1 MFIEQKA
8 LLRSLDQ
15 ISGII
20 ESMDRRFMLKAIGSF
35 SCRLP
40 AEAQANRLI
49 ELTERKKILL
59 ILRLDIYEALRA
71 LKPEYRRILAE
82 KYGFDEE
89 KRGVTDEKNRSYYK
103 KLALATGK
111 FVKALESGGLTAE
124 KIRTLATA
132 FHFLSEAIAV
142 EKSHSISAANF
153 GALKN
158 TSGKSFKP
166 AAPKQEET
174 EQTETEQTG
183 IEQTGIE
190 QTGTEQSGTE
200 QSGTEQTETE
210 QTGTEQTGTERA
222 GTEISAAAR
231 TAKEN
236 NA

>member
-20 ESMDRRFMLKAIGSF
+20 ESMDRRFMLKAVGSF

-49 ELTERKKILL
+49 ELTERKKMLL
-59 ILRLDIYEALRA
+59 ILRLDIYKALRA

-111 FVKALESGGLTAE
+111 FVKALEAEGLTAE
-124 KIRTLATA
+124 KIRTLATT

-153 GALKN
+153 GVLKN

-166 AAPKQEET
+166 AAAKLNETKPTEIEQNETKLPET
-174 EQTETEQTG
+174 ETPAT
-183 IEQTGIE
+183 
-190 QTGTEQSGTE
+190 
-200 QSGTEQTETE
+200 
-210 QTGTEQTGTERA
+210 
-222 GTEISAAAR
+222 AR
-231 TAKEN
+231 EEN
-236 NA
+236 ENDA

>member
-111 FVKALESGGLTAE
+111 FVKALESEGLTAE

-153 GALKN
+153 GTLKN

-166 AAPKQEET
+166 AAAKPE
-174 EQTETEQTG
+174 
-183 IEQTGIE
+183 
-190 QTGTEQSGTE
+190 
-200 QSGTEQTETE
+200 ETE
-210 QTGTEQTGTERA
+210 QTGTKQPGTGQTGTERA

-231 TAKEN
+231 TAESES

>member
-153 GALKN
+153 GTLKN

-166 AAPKQEET
+166 AAPKPEET
-174 EQTETEQTG
+174 EQTETG
-183 IEQTGIE
+183 
-190 QTGTEQSGTE
+190 QTGTEQTK
-200 QSGTEQTETE
+200 TKQTETE
-210 QTGTEQTGTERA
+210 QTETERA

-231 TAKEN
+231 TAESES

>member
-59 ILRLDIYEALRA
+59 ILRLDIFEALRA

-124 KIRTLATA
+124 KIRTLATS

-166 AAPKQEET
+166 ATPKPEET
-174 EQTETEQTG
+174 EQAE
-183 IEQTGIE
+183 IE
-190 QTGTEQSGTE
+190 QTGTEQTK
-200 QSGTEQTETE
+200 TK
-210 QTGTEQTGTERA
+210 QTGAGQTGA
-222 GTEISAAAR
+222 EISAAAR

>member
-166 AAPKQEET
+166 AAPKPEET
-174 EQTETEQTG
+174 EQTETGQTETG
-183 IEQTGIE
+183 QT
-190 QTGTEQSGTE
+190 
-200 QSGTEQTETE
+200 GTEQTETK
-210 QTGTEQTGTERA
+210 QPGTERA

>member
-166 AAPKQEET
+166 AAPKPEET
-174 EQTETEQTG
+174 EQTGTEQAGTGHTGTEQTG

-190 QTGTEQSGTE
+190 QTE
-200 QSGTEQTETE
+200 
-210 QTGTEQTGTERA
+210 TERA

>member
-166 AAPKQEET
+166 AAPKPEE
-174 EQTETEQTG
+174 
-183 IEQTGIE
+183 IE
-190 QTGTEQSGTE
+190 QTGTKQTGT
-200 QSGTEQTETE
+200 GQTE
-210 QTGTEQTGTERA
+210 TEQTGTERA

-231 TAKEN
+231 TAESES